1 MNVFC
6 KFAALILGILLFS
19 TVTAA
24 PQRSDEQSMVFQV
37 NHDSMTLNNSTLELA
52 TLVAIDATTNEYGVQ
67 LKLKKDAAIKLGAI
81 SAQNIGKQ
89 SHLTLN
95 GKLISSP
102 TIQGELG
109 AEFIVTGLTKEQAEK
124 FIESIGNQS

>member
-6 KFAALILGILLFS
+6 KFAALILGVLLFS

-24 PQRSDEQSMVFQV
+24 PQSSDKQSIVFQV
-37 NHDSMTLNNSTLELA
+37 NHDTMSLNNSTLESA
-52 TLVAIDATTNEYGVQ
+52 TIITVDAAANEYGVQ

-102 TIQGELG
+102 TIQSELG